1 MADHLP
7 VATGCHAARISSL
20 SMMETR
26 HHFPGWQVRRKSVA
40 GEVRHCEDG
49 GVGAQVIAV
58 NVGRPEVGSWT
69 GRVGRSAI
77 RKRPV
82 AGPVRVGREGLAGDR
97 QCDRKYHGSPDNAVY
112 AFAREDLDYWAK
124 VLGRPVP
131 DGQFGENL
139 TTSGIDVNDAR
150 VGERW
155 RVGTA
160 LLEVAYARTPC
171 LVFQNFMGHT
181 GYDET
186 AWMKRFT
193 AVGRPGPYLRVL
205 EDGVVERGD
214 PVEVEHRPDHEITVS
229 TVFRALRVD
238 RSLLAELRDVPG
250 LTDVVRQMAARA
262 G

>member
-1 MADHLP
+1 
-7 VATGCHAARISSL
+7 
-20 SMMETR
+20 
-26 HHFPGWQVRRKSVA
+26 
-40 GEVRHCEDG
+40 
-49 GVGAQVIAV
+49 VGAQVIAV
-58 NVGRPEVGSWT
+58 NVGRPEAGSWT

-82 AGPVRVGREGLAGDR
+82 AGPVRITHDGLAGDQ
-97 QCDRKYHGSPDNAVY
+97 QCDRRYHGGPDNAVY
-112 AFAREDLDYWAK
+112 AFAREDLDHWARE
-124 VLGRPVP
+124 LGRPVP

-139 TTSGIDVNDAR
+139 TTSGLDVNEAR
-150 VGERW
+150 IGERW

-171 LVFQNFMGHT
+171 RVFQAFMGVS

-193 AVGRPGPYLRVL
+193 AVARPGPYLRVL
-205 EDGVVERGD
+205 ENGVVERGD
-214 PVEVEHRPDHEITVS
+214 PLTVEHRPDHDVTVS

-238 RSLLAELRDVPG
+238 RSLLPELRDVPG
-250 LTDVVRQMAARA
+250 LSEVVRRLALRA